1 MRGAEN
7 GVVGHMGDGNHGI
20 KRKIAGMTS
29 IMGSWQRGYMELSG
43 PCWQGKGLPQRSPCV
58 SEAEVDGKFQI
69 SISAADTR

>member
-20 KRKIAGMTS
+20 GQKIAGMTS

-43 PCWQGKGLPQRSPCV
+43 SCWQWQRTPATEPV
-58 SEAEVDGKFQI
+58 RI
-69 SISAADTR
+69 